1 MAPTLSVMTLNDED
15 WALAYQVAATE
26 IARRGLTKETFAK
39 AAGLHRSTLSRMR
52 EGDRLADE
60 SLWKIEGNLGWPRDL
75 LTYIARHDI
84 DLIREAVAGSPD
96 RVDPDLLRWLTRKLD
111 ETNGPQAS

>member
-1 MAPTLSVMTLNDED
+1 MTLNDED
-15 WALAYQVAATE
+15 WSLAYQVASTE

-52 EGDRLADE
+52 EGEKLADE

-75 LTYIARHDI
+75 LTYVARHDVGM
-84 DLIREAVAGSPD
+84 IRHAVEGSD
-96 RVDPDLLRWLTRKLD
+96 RVDPDLVRWLTLKIGD
-111 ETNGPQAS
+111 APAAG